1 VKSAVDKIKNAGVS
15 GLLLVLV
22 GVCVLSMAGVAAY
35 YHMAL
40 GRVAREAAQSSEAA
54 QNGLRSSHALVESLT
69 LTQNALQTLL
79 RERDPDIVE
88 KLVDDLDAKQHGLS
102 ERIKLIGVSGRD
114 VQTQFEAWSKARQ
127 QIVETFLR
135 GDNAQA
141 NSELVNRLMP
151 QSERVL
157 AGVRQVN
164 EANEK
169 EAAERSTNT
178 GRYIIKTRDRA
189 IMVIAVVA
197 LIIAAGGA
205 ALRQQVARGTG
216 AVAEALGRLTTL
228 RAANEALEERVKER
242 TAQIARSNAQMA
254 AIYQTSLEC
263 IFVLDDQGRI
273 IEFNPAAEHAFECGT
288 HDAVGKRFGEFV
300 TSGPRGALNGNGN
313 GNGDRGALLGRR
325 IEVTARRPDG
335 TTFPAEM
342 ALTAAKIEG
351 PPLYIASLRDISER
365 RHAEAERDDLNNR
378 LLIASRQAGMNE
390 VATGVLHNVGNVL
403 NSVNVAATV
412 ITNKLKQSEVASLA
426 KVGEMIQEHTRDLA
440 SFLTNDERGKMV
452 PEFICDLAK
461 CIGEEQ
467 EAMLAELA
475 TLAKGVEHIKQT
487 VCAQQSL
494 ARRGSVLSLAQPS
507 ELIEMAMTMQGGAL
521 VRHEIEVV
529 REIEDVPA
537 FPVDKHKVVQILINL
552 ISNAKH
558 AVKAG
563 ASSPRRI
570 TLGVESVDTADGPHV
585 RFVIRDNGVGIP
597 PENMTKIFTHGF
609 TTKKDGHGFG
619 LHSAA
624 NAARE
629 MGGSLTAA
637 SDGPGRGATFALE
650 IPMEPEQSHDDD
662 SGVNGKGR
670 QLEELCTR

>member
-1 VKSAVDKIKNAGVS
+1 MKSAVDKIKNAGVS

-40 GRVAREAAQSSEAA
+40 GRVAREAAQSSEAV

-79 RERDPDIVE
+79 RERDPDVIE
-88 KLVDDLDAKQHGLS
+88 KLVDDLQIKQRDLS
-102 ERIKLIGVSGRD
+102 ERIKRIGVGGRE
-114 VQTQFEAWSKARQ
+114 VESQFEAWSKARQ

-157 AGVRQVN
+157 AEVRKVN
-164 EANEK
+164 GANEK
-169 EAAERSTNT
+169 EAGERSTRA
-178 GRYIIKTRDRA
+178 GAYVVKTRDRA
-189 IMVIAVVA
+189 IMVIAAVA

-273 IEFNPAAEHAFECGT
+273 IEFNPAAEQAFECGT

-300 TSGPRGALNGNGN
+300 TSGPRGALHGNGN
-313 GNGDRGALLGRR
+313 GNGDRGALLGKR

-351 PPLYIASLRDISER
+351 PALYIASLRDISER
-365 RHAEAERDDLNNR
+365 RRAEAERDDLNNR

-403 NSVNVAATV
+403 NSVNVSATV
-412 ITNKLKQSEVASLA
+412 ITNKLKQSEVGSLA
-426 KVGEMIQEHTRDLA
+426 KVGEMIREHKQDLA
-440 SFLTNDERGKMV
+440 SFLTTDERGKMV

-467 EAMLAELA
+467 EAMLAELT
-475 TLAKGVEHIKQT
+475 TLTKGVEHIKQT

-494 ARRGSVLSLAQPS
+494 ARRGSVLSLVRPS
-507 ELIEMAMTMQGGAL
+507 ELIEMAMTMQGRAL

-529 REIEDVPA
+529 RELEDVSA

-563 ASSPRRI
+563 SSHPRRI
-570 TLGVESVDTADGPHV
+570 TLGVESADTADGPRV
-585 RFVIRDNGVGIP
+585 RFVIKDNGVGIP
-597 PENMTKIFTHGF
+597 PENMTKIFSHGF

-624 NAARE
+624 NSAKE

-637 SDGPGRGATFALE
+637 SDGPGHGATFTLE
-650 IPMEPEQSHDDD
+650 IPIEPERSHDDE
-662 SGVNGKGR
+662 SGVNGK

>member
-1 VKSAVDKIKNAGVS
+1 VKSAVDKIKNAGVG

-35 YHMAL
+35 YHVAL
-40 GRVAREAAQSSEAA
+40 GRVAREAAQSAEAV
-54 QNGLRSSHALVESLT
+54 QNGLRSSHALIESMT

-79 RERDPDIVE
+79 RERDPDVIE
-88 KLVDDLDAKQHGLS
+88 KLVDDLETKQKELS
-102 ERIKLIGVSGRD
+102 LRIELIGVRGREIEG
-114 VQTQFEAWSKARQ
+114 QFEAWSQARK

-157 AGVRQVN
+157 AEVRKVN
-164 EANEK
+164 QSNEK
-169 EAAERSTNT
+169 EAAER
-178 GRYIIKTRDRA
+178 GAAMGEYIVKTRDRA
-189 IMVIAVVA
+189 VMVVA
-197 LIIAAGGA
+197 IVALVIAAGGA

-216 AVAEALGRLTTL
+216 AVAEALGRLTSL

-288 HDAVGKRFGEFV
+288 RDAVGKRFGEFV
-300 TSGPRGALNGNGN
+300 TAGSRGSLN
-313 GNGDRGALLGRR
+313 GNGDRGAMLGKR
-325 IEVTARRPDG
+325 IEVSARRPDG

-351 PPLYIASLRDISER
+351 PALYIASLRDISER
-365 RHAEAERDDLNNR
+365 RRAETERDDLNNR

-403 NSVNVAATV
+403 NSVNVSATV
-412 ITNKLKQSEVASLA
+412 ITNKLRQSEVASLA
-426 KVGEMIQEHTRDLA
+426 KVGEMIREHKQDLA
-440 SFLTNDERGKMV
+440 TFLTTDERGRMV

-461 CIGEEQ
+461 CLGDEQ
-467 EAMLAELA
+467 EAVLAELA

-494 ARRGSVLSLAQPS
+494 ARRGSVLTLAQPS

-521 VRHEIEVV
+521 ARHEIEVA
-529 REIEDVPA
+529 REIDDLPA

-563 ASSPRRI
+563 SSVPRRI
-570 TLGVESVDTADGPHV
+570 TLGVESADAADGRCA
-585 RFVIRDNGVGIP
+585 RFIIKDNGVGIP
-597 PENMTKIFTHGF
+597 PENMTKIFSHGF

-624 NAARE
+624 NAAKE

-637 SDGPGRGATFALE
+637 SDGPGRGATFTLE
-650 IPMEPEQSHDDD
+650 IPIEPEKLGDAD
-662 SGVNGKGR
+662 SGVNGKR
-670 QLEELCTR
+670 MEESCTR